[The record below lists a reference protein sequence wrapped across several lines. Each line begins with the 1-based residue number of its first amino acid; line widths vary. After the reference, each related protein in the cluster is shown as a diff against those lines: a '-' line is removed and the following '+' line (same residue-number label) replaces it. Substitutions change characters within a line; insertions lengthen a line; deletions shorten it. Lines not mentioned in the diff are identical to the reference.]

1 MSKEYLISLLVRMD
15 NMLYRHVS
23 KTHTNKYKAEPA
35 GYSRKLR
42 DVYNKLDLLTLSELY
57 LAKSCVLTIEK
68 M

>member
-15 NMLYRHVS
+15 NMLYRHV
-23 KTHTNKYKAEPA
+23 THTYHKKMKLEPV

-42 DVYNKLDLLTLSELY
+42 DLYKQMDLLTLSELY